1 MVLRV
6 AAFLP
11 RLKSWTS
18 CREDREPPRAF
29 RAGWFTILYAGS
41 YSPAHKLN
49 RYPRTRVHH
58 GPPHRRAHIGKHP
71 FEGAPAWRLKTAPAG
86 SRAPWPAPLKKAPF
100 QEGDCMPYVLAAA
113 LRVQMGSGEDFAG
126 EVQIRRNYLCPP
138 YRVTLNETICG
149 HRRRAC
155 PAGRL

>member
-58 GPPHRRAHIGKHP
+58 GPPAHNAFGCVGYT
-71 FEGAPAWRLKTAPAG
+71 GADGRP
-86 SRAPWPAPLKKAPF
+86 
-100 QEGDCMPYVLAAA
+100 VAA
-113 LRVQMGSGEDFAG
+113 V
-126 EVQIRRNYLCPP
+126 RNREHGRDLTGANTP
-138 YRVTLNETICG
+138 CG
-149 HRRRAC
+149 
-155 PAGRL
+155 PS